1 MKRFWLAALCLAS
14 ASLGAQDLLY
24 AQRGNPSA
32 LLVNP
37 AADVD
42 ARVWLALPS
51 LHANLQTSFAA
62 GDVLGDDLGTLWR
75 QFPSEAAGVLAY
87 TDIPLFSLGFKT
99 KKSTY
104 WMGSSLNV
112 DASGLVDRDL
122 IGFALWGMKDASGQ
136 VDLNYDGNFNQT
148 TSMLSARSNL
158 HFGIQREFKKLRL
171 GATLNA
177 SQMLAQA
184 QLGFDSLGLRSSD
197 QGNGFNDLLL
207 YSQGGLALSTNP
219 GIGLDILNGTLALD
233 AQEVLSNSLLSLDL
247 GGTYDA
253 SKRWRLAASI
263 QGIPLGT
270 MAFEQDSALRF
281 DGRIPFSGFSYN
293 SGIDTSLNPIAYFD
307 SLLFQVRSLAQDS
320 PAGQSTF
327 SPIRRADVAAFWRS
341 PKKIHQLGLHYM
353 YRERPSMTVQSI
365 AAEYHGFFGR
375 RWQLSAGYT
384 QPLIGS
390 VAMRPSVSIQTTVRL
405 AAGLALNFGTSSA
418 NMLPQPVT
426 TANGDL
432 TVGLPANLDRLN
444 VNVGLHWMLYEKSYR
459 KNAKARRTA
468 KKVAK
473 KTKKAA
479 KKTKKAAKAS
489 S

>member
-24 AQRGNPSA
+24 AQRGNPAALMLNPSA
-32 LLVNP
+32 DL
-37 AADVD
+37 D
-42 ARVWLALPS
+42 ARIWLALPT
-51 LHANLQTSFAA
+51 LQANLQASFTA

-75 QFPSEAAGVLAY
+75 QFPSESAGIRSQ
-87 TDIPLFSLGFKT
+87 TDLNLFGMGFKA
-99 KKSTY
+99 KKTTL
-104 WMGSSLNV
+104 WLGASLNL
-112 DASGLVDRDL
+112 DAGIMLDRDL
-122 IGFALWGMKDASGQ
+122 VGFALWGMKDASGQ

-148 TSMLSARSNL
+148 SSMLSARSNL

-184 QLGFDSLGLRSSD
+184 QLGFDSLGLRSTD
-197 QGNGFNDLLL
+197 RGNGFNDLLL
-207 YSQGGLALSTNP
+207 YSKGGLALSTNP
-219 GIGLDILNGTLALD
+219 GVGLDIFNGTLDFD
-233 AQEVLSNSLLSLDL
+233 AQEVLSNSLWSLDL
-247 GGTYDA
+247 GGSYDA
-253 SKRWRLAASI
+253 SKRWRLAASV

-293 SGIDTSLNPIAYFD
+293 SGIDTSLNPGAYFD
-307 SLLFQVRSLAQDS
+307 SLLFQVRGLAQDS
-320 PAGQSTF
+320 SAGLSSF
-327 SPIRRADVAAFWRS
+327 SPIRRADFAAYWRS
-341 PKKIHQLGLHYM
+341 PKKVHQIGLHYM
-353 YRERPSMTVQSI
+353 FRERPSMTVQSI
-365 AAEYHGFFGR
+365 AAEYHGFYGR
-375 RWQLSAGYT
+375 RLQLSASYT
-384 QPLIGS
+384 QPLTGS
-390 VAMRPSVSIQTTVRL
+390 VAMRPSVSVQTTVRL

-444 VNVGLHWMLYEKSYR
+444 VNVGLHWMPYEKTYR

-468 KKVAK
+468 IKAAK
-473 KTKKAA
+473 KIKKAA
-479 KKTKKAAKAS
+479 KTS
-489 S
+489 N

>member
-1 MKRFWLAALCLAS
+1 MKRFWLATLCLAS
-14 ASLGAQDLLY
+14 ASVGAQDLLY

-37 AADVD
+37 AADLD

-51 LHANLQTSFAA
+51 LHANLQASFAA
-62 GDVLGDDLGTLWR
+62 GDVLGGDLGTLWR
-75 QFPSEAAGVLAY
+75 QFPSESAGIRSQ
-87 TDIPLFSLGFKT
+87 TDLNLFSMGFKA
-99 KKSTY
+99 KKTTL
-104 WMGSSLNV
+104 WLGASLNL
-112 DASGLVDRDL
+112 DAGILLDRDL
-122 IGFALWGMKDASGQ
+122 VGFALWGMKDASGQ

-148 TSMLSARSNL
+148 SSMLSARSNL

-184 QLGFDSLGLRSSD
+184 QLSFDSLGLRSTD
-197 QGNGFNDLLL
+197 RGNGFNDLLL
-207 YSQGGLALSTNP
+207 YSQGGLAISTNP
-219 GIGLDILNGTLALD
+219 GVGLDIFNGTLNFD
-233 AQEVLSNSLLSLDL
+233 AQEVLSNSLWSLDL
-247 GGTYDA
+247 GGSYDA
-253 SKRWRLAASI
+253 SKRWRLAASV

-293 SGIDTSLNPIAYFD
+293 SGIDTSLNPGAYFD
-307 SLLFQVRSLAQDS
+307 SLLFQVRGLAQDS
-320 PAGQSTF
+320 PAGLSSF
-327 SPIRRADVAAFWRS
+327 SPLRRVDLAAYWRS
-341 PKKIHQLGLHYM
+341 PKKTHQLGLHYLA
-353 YRERPSMTVQSI
+353 RNRPALSYQAL
-365 AAEYHGFFGR
+365 AAEYHGFYAR
-375 RWQLSAGYT
+375 RLQLSASYT
-384 QPLIGS
+384 QPLNGS
-390 VAMRPSVSIQTTVRL
+390 VAMRPSVSVQTTLRL

-468 KKVAK
+468 KK
-473 KTKKAA
+473 AA